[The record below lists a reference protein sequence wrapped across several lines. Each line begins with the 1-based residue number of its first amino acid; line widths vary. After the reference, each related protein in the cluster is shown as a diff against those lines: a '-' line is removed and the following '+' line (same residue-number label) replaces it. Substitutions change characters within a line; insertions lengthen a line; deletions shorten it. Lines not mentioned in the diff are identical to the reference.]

1 MGKIFKTIIDT
12 YGYTLTI
19 EITIS
24 APPSGRRKRDI
35 SDSPVVD
42 VTATLTGEDDG
53 TTTSTVLDNLISTGT
68 TDAYNNYDSSEFGD
82 LIDTSLSP
90 IVSNSEVVYALTGV
104 GCWTCHAGSY
114 VDCAKTGTFEICDEK
129 NSEPPVCFVELRENR
144 QNIISISTG
153 CTHYKACD
161 DLKSQNRANNNP
173 DHDQCRPD
181 FRYQFSS
188 ARLDYKTSVCRQC
201 FNTCDLTADDS
212 GNCFGGMNGNHG
224 SEAAFLSDGAFF
236 SYPVEM
242 EKSYW
247 FSSASFSSSV
257 NLGIPISTG
266 ISDSG
271 DISYVENNDN
281 KIFWGGSYLQSESG
295 KDSSVINDQT
305 MVYWGLHDQ
314 SLSWWNSD
322 LIQLQ
327 NSYSSRKQSGNTVF

>member
-1 MGKIFKTIIDT
+1 MRILSIVLLNYVSCSFSNRKRKIRRDVTTATSTTTPVFTVTATIPTTVSIGTTATQAPLRKVEVDSSLRIYGDFTFTTDMLDNTSADHLGIKTQVYQFVSKIFKTIIDT

-181 FRYQFSS
+181 FRYQYSS
-188 ARLDYKTSVCRQC
+188 ARLDYKVYQI
-201 FNTCDLTADDS
+201 
-212 GNCFGGMNGNHG
+212 
-224 SEAAFLSDGAFF
+224 
-236 SYPVEM
+236 
-242 EKSYW
+242 
-247 FSSASFSSSV
+247 SSSLV
-257 NLGIPISTG
+257 TYYI
-266 ISDSG
+266 
-271 DISYVENNDN
+271 
-281 KIFWGGSYLQSESG
+281 
-295 KDSSVINDQT
+295 
-305 MVYWGLHDQ
+305 
-314 SLSWWNSD
+314 
-322 LIQLQ
+322 
-327 NSYSSRKQSGNTVF
+327 